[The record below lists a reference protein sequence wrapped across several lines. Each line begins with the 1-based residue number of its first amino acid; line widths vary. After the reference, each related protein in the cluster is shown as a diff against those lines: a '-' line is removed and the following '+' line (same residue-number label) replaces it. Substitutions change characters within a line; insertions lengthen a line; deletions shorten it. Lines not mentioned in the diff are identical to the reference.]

1 MLAVSGQRSYAI
13 SRHADEQGAQGE
25 TALVDD
31 GLESTR
37 DPSVLSRLVGEV
49 DEPTFN
55 NVFAFGLREIQELG
69 TLSDTQAA
77 DELYEL
83 ALGLDRVSLLDVM
96 RDLETT
102 RHRLLAPDERPSL
115 VTQLIGQRERLRG
128 EIDELGQGTARYLAL
143 ESERDKLDGEIA
155 RLDLEVARFEQQSRE
170 LALARA
176 LGDRWRRRAAIDER
190 LARVVGFENL
200 PDDALARFDRLDA
213 RIAARRSRFAK
224 LNKRRRELLQQI
236 ERLAINEPLCR
247 AALRLEALGEQQ
259 QWMASLE
266 TEVGELEAELLELES
281 KRQENLAQFG
291 LAEIAGAKSV
301 AVGSSRGW
309 SQLRAGAASLRTAR
323 ADLSK
328 LKQAI
333 AAADET
339 TAAHERQLTGML
351 DKAQPGGLTQAL
363 ADAGELVSQLRKR
376 VQLDERLD
384 QMSRREAEL
393 EEQSQ
398 EHLEKSDP
406 AHLGRV
412 RRGRD
417 VRHRMCAGA
426 VVPGGPGAADFV
438 QPRAGLAGRVDRR
451 AGGGRCQLHEGDHGA
466 QRSRRLEGCQGQLQ
480 LLGQQMQQAK
490 DERDALDS
498 RLPRGGGPLVARLQT
513 AEKALARLEQLLPQ
527 EAQREAADQ
536 QAAALRGQAQAKGAE
551 YRGLKQR
558 WRQLLVENGLP
569 ADLKPAQLRRFAQY
583 RNELQGLDVANRA
596 QPRRSRP
603 SQGRAPG
610 TVGPHHATDR
620 RNRLHAAD
628 DASARS
634 IARMPGRVV
643 AAAVAAG
650 RARYLAGPDR
660 PLPPPAEKNQARSA
674 RSLRRRQ
681 LSLLEMAGTSDAV
694 EFRRLA
700 HGSGRSGAAVGRTRQ
715 IRPGHRG
722 GDCRTCRRRATGRPG
737 WPRRTIWNKSNCTWP
752 TRGASPPDTSARR
765 ANAAAK

>member
-1 MLAVSGQRSYAI
+1 
-13 SRHADEQGAQGE
+13 
-25 TALVDD
+25 
-31 GLESTR
+31 
-37 DPSVLSRLVGEV
+37 
-49 DEPTFN
+49 
-55 NVFAFGLREIQELG
+55 
-69 TLSDTQAA
+69 
-77 DELYEL
+77 
-83 ALGLDRVSLLDVM
+83 M

-200 PDDALARFDRLDA
+200 PDDALARFDRLGA

-224 LNKRRRELLQQI
+224 LNKRRRELLQRI

-247 AALRLEALGEQQ
+247 ARCAWKRWANSNSG
-259 QWMASLE
+259 WPRWRPKSANWKPNCSSSKASGRR
-266 TEVGELEAELLELES
+266 TWRSSDWQRSPAPKASPSVRRA
-281 KRQENLAQFG
+281 
-291 LAEIAGAKSV
+291 AGRSCGPVPPA
-301 AVGSSRGW
+301 
-309 SQLRAGAASLRTAR
+309 RTAR

-339 TAAHERQLTGML
+339 AAAHERQLTGML

-363 ADAGELVSQLRKR
+363 ADAGEMVSQLRKR

-398 EHLEKSDP
+398 EHLENQILP
-406 AHLGRV
+406 TWIVFGV
-412 RRGRD
+412 GTMF
-417 VRHRMCAGA
+417 VIGCAL
-426 VVPGGPGAADFV
+426 VLLYL
-438 QPRAGLAGRVDRR
+438 AGLVLPISFSR
-451 AGGGRCQLHEGDHGA
+451 ALGWPVGLIGVLAAVAASFTKVIMECSA
-466 QRSRRLEGCQGQLQ
+466 SRRLEGCQGQLQ

-513 AEKALARLEQLLPQ
+513 AEKALARLEQMLPQ

-569 ADLKPAQLRRFAQY
+569 ADLKPAQLRR
-583 RNELQGLDVANRA
+583 
-596 QPRRSRP
+596 SR
-603 SQGRAPG
+603 GI
-610 TVGPHHATDR
+610 ATSCKVWSR
-620 RNRLHAAD
+620 
-628 DASARS
+628 
-634 IARMPGRVV
+634 
-643 AAAVAAG
+643 
-650 RARYLAGPDR
+650 
-660 PLPPPAEKNQARSA
+660 K
-674 RSLRRRQ
+674 
-681 LSLLEMAGTSDAV
+681 
-694 EFRRLA
+694 
-700 HGSGRSGAAVGRTRQ
+700 SGAAATISAVA
-715 IRPGHRG
+715 RPSTWH
-722 GDCRTCRRRATGRPG
+722 CRA
-737 WPRRTIWNKSNCTWP
+737 
-752 TRGASPPDTSARR
+752 ASR
-765 ANAAAK
+765 N